1 MDELISIIVPIYNVE
16 EYLRECL
23 DSIQKQTYPNFECIM
38 INDGSTDNSKQ
49 IAEEYLVDSRFK
61 LINQSNQGLSS
72 ARNTGISHIRE
83 ESTFVAFVDSDDY
96 VYPEFLE
103 VLIEHIEDD
112 VDIIEGMIEYY
123 YDETNEYS
131 QDETKNC
138 FSLSTSKRIVFRTVE
153 EKLEKLAARDLR
165 VSIFPKLLRKSLLSE
180 DFFPKDWIFEDLA
193 VIPELVSNSKKWIK
207 LKEVIY
213 RYRIRSNSIIT
224 SKFSDKKLDVFKI
237 FEKYDLFFKDEIER
251 TKYLVDKLKYLHLN
265 YHDMAFVPENN
276 QYKQLYQEEK
286 QKLLSK
292 IADYESKALIS
303 IIVPIYNVEE
313 YLLECLDS
321 IQKQTYQKFE
331 CIMVNDG
338 STDNSKQIA
347 EDFLSDSR
355 FKLINQSHQGVSVA
369 RNTAIKYLSAN
380 SSFVS
385 FVDSD
390 DYIHSTFLEKMT
402 AQIEE
407 GVDIIE
413 GLFEHYHDGNIYYFP
428 QSGPYKVVLETTVEK
443 LEQLVLEKIRNSNG
457 GKLIRRKMLHGSLF
471 PEGWIFED
479 LAVVPEFVTSS
490 NKWVKIQETVYTY
503 RIREN
508 SIITSSFSEKD
519 LDVFKVFEK
528 FDRFFKDE
536 SRNIKIWVEKLKLL
550 HINYRSE
557 KVPTQ
562 YIERYQKEKEKILSQ
577 IEEYEKGEMISI
589 IVPIYNVENYLRH
602 CLDSIQNQTYQNFE
616 CLLINDGSPDNS
628 AGICREYVSKD
639 SRFRYFEKEN
649 GGVSSAR
656 NLGIERS
663 KGQYITFIDSNDW
676 VDSDYLELLYMK
688 INEYNAD
695 LAVLTY
701 KQYSMNDGCFYLH
714 VWEQD
719 YYEKY
724 YTGNELLNS
733 LPDLES
739 YDSTF
744 NVSWGKLFKRNF
756 LETAT
761 FNEQRIMGE
770 DLEFNFKIFLQIK
783 SCIYLN
789 KALYNFRQHHLST
802 RARKI
807 SDKYLMDDVEIRL
820 GRLPFLIG
828 KTVDTNLY
836 LAKTKEFLKYHIDNE
851 VEFGIDNTNAIQLY
865 KEIFQNL

>member
-1 MDELISIIVPIYNVE
+1 MADELISIIVPIYNVE
-16 EYLRECL
+16 KYLRQCL
-23 DSIQKQTYPNFECIM
+23 DSI
-38 INDGSTDNSKQ
+38 
-49 IAEEYLVDSRFK
+49 
-61 LINQSNQGLSS
+61 
-72 ARNTGISHIRE
+72 
-83 ESTFVAFVDSDDY
+83 
-96 VYPEFLE
+96 
-103 VLIEHIEDD
+103 
-112 VDIIEGMIEYY
+112 
-123 YDETNEYS
+123 
-131 QDETKNC
+131 
-138 FSLSTSKRIVFRTVE
+138 
-153 EKLEKLAARDLR
+153 
-165 VSIFPKLLRKSLLSE
+165 
-180 DFFPKDWIFEDLA
+180 
-193 VIPELVSNSKKWIK
+193 
-207 LKEVIY
+207 
-213 RYRIRSNSIIT
+213 
-224 SKFSDKKLDVFKI
+224 
-237 FEKYDLFFKDEIER
+237 
-251 TKYLVDKLKYLHLN
+251 LN
-265 YHDMAFVPENN
+265 
-276 QYKQLYQEEK
+276 
-286 QKLLSK
+286 
-292 IADYESKALIS
+292 
-303 IIVPIYNVEE
+303 
-313 YLLECLDS
+313 
-321 IQKQTYQKFE
+321 QTYQNFE

-338 STDNSKQIA
+338 STDSSQQIA
-347 EDFLSDSR
+347 EEYLTDSR
-355 FKLINQSHQGVSVA
+355 FRLINQSNKGLSGA
-369 RNTAIKYLSAN
+369 RNMGISHIREESTFI
-380 SSFVS
+380 SFI
-385 FVDSD
+385 DSD
-390 DYIHSTFLEKMT
+390 DYVYPNFLET
-402 AQIEE
+402 LVEYIEE
-407 GVDIIE
+407 DVDIIE
-413 GLFEHYHDGNIYYFP
+413 GMVEHYHNGNIYYFP
-428 QSGPYKVVLETTVEK
+428 QVEHYKVILETVAEK
-443 LEQLVLEKIRNSNG
+443 LEKLALERIRNG
-457 GKLIRRKMLHGSLF
+457 IFPKLIRRELLNDNFF
-471 PEGWIFED
+471 PEGWLFED
-479 LAVVPEFVTSS
+479 LAVVPELVTNST
-490 NKWVKIQETVYTY
+490 KWVKIQETVYTY
-503 RIREN
+503 RIRDN

-519 LDVFKVFEK
+519 LVIFKIFEK
-528 FDRFFKDE
+528 FDYFFKNE
-536 SRNIKIWVEKLKLL
+536 SLDIKIWVEKLKLL

-577 IEEYEKGEMISI
+577 IEEYEKGELISI
-589 IVPIYNVENYLRH
+589 IVPIYNVEDYLRE
-602 CLDSIQNQTYQNFE
+602 CLDSIQKQTYQNFE

-628 AGICREYVSKD
+628 ADICREYVEKD
-639 SRFRYFEKEN
+639 SRFKYFEKEN

-663 KGQYITFIDSNDW
+663 KGQYITFIDSDDW

-733 LPDLES
+733 LPNLEN